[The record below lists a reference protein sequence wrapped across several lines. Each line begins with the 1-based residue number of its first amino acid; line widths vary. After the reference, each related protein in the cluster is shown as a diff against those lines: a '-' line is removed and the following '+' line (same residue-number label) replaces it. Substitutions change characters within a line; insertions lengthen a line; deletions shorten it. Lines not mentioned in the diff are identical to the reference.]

1 MVFVEYLLLVFTYNY
16 RTRYVH
22 THELLQHL
30 NSYGYEHYTE
40 HRFRSLVVG
49 PVRDEGVLVVSSAA
63 GYKLPCSV
71 RDVYGFFNYYNQQ
84 IQPMLHRLGQCHRA
98 LELATG
104 GGLDVLGQPEYAGLR
119 KLLAKQP

>member
-1 MVFVEYLLLVFTYNY
+1 
-16 RTRYVH
+16 
-22 THELLQHL
+22 
-30 NSYGYEHYTE
+30 
-40 HRFRSLVVG
+40 VVG
-49 PVRDEGVLVVSSAA
+49 PVRDEGVLVVSSGA

-104 GGLDVLGQPEYAGLR
+104 GRAERAGAAGIRQPEEAAG
-119 KLLAKQP
+119 KALLTGDWLKRTTVSHQVVSNMEEGFDW

>member
-30 NSYGYEHYTE
+30 NAY
-40 HRFRSLVVG
+40 
-49 PVRDEGVLVVSSAA
+49 

-71 RDVYGFFNYYNQQ
+71 RDIYHFSNYYNQQ
-84 IQPMLHRLGQCHRA
+84 IQPMLHRLGQCHKA

-104 GGLDVLGQPEYAGLR
+104 GELNVLGQPEYAGLR
-119 KLLAKQP
+119 KLLARHP